1 MTDTFKKLTP
11 EEQEAVK
18 RILDEYTSK
27 GESETLRKLYDE
39 DFSEIPVSIDEFIE
53 SDEFAG
59 WFTSNGKN
67 IYPYWREKLRTIF
80 DDRNNFSEIVLG
92 GSIGCGKS
100 TIAVLGLAYTL
111 YWLMC
116 LKDPNPYFGL
126 GRGDTI
132 FIVFFNATLQLSRGV
147 AYNKFQSILQHSPWF
162 MARGTLSGTK
172 HIEYTPNKTENA
184 DIQFTVGSQPE
195 HSLGKAII
203 GGILDEV
210 NFTKGANVEMEK
222 SKIMETYSSVLAR
235 IKSRFIVDGKVRGRL
250 FLVSSKKS
258 EYDFIES
265 YIKKVKGNEGV
276 FIADARLYELKASAF
291 SGRKFR
297 VAVGGS
303 NLPSKVIPD
312 NEENET
318 YITQGYYIEEI
329 PIELKQDFELDMIR
343 ALRDHCGIA
352 VSETTRYIAYPSLEK
367 CLIPQTNPFKS
378 NVLTIGMLD
387 QLKYQDFFEP
397 EKVPQEIYSKP
408 LFIHFDCSLTG
419 DKTGIGCVA
428 VLGYTNRE
436 GFDYIT
442 GEHTELRE
450 LVYREVFDIG
460 IQCPN
465 GSEISFRKNR
475 EFVYYL
481 KYELGWNIKGIS
493 LDGFQSADSKQQ
505 FITAGFEDT
514 TIVSLDRKPDGH
526 QCFKSAVVERRI
538 QYLSGQDELTTEL
551 VNLKQDN
558 MTGKVDHDA
567 DHCFTADTKIRLVD
581 GRSVSI
587 SDLMIEQQY
596 KDNYVYTFNETKKV
610 IEPKKIRKVFQTK
623 LTSDLVRVTLD
634 NGESVE
640 CTPWHRFMLR
650 DGSYKQAIDLTEGE
664 SLMPLYTKYPS
675 GNLSNYR
682 MYYEPMEEKWHYE
695 HRNFC
700 PNIVRKKGYVVH
712 HCNFNKKDNRPT
724 NLDCMTNVKHAVI
737 HNNQTKDYSK
747 VSKTVKAWHE
757 KIKGTK
763 EDLKRYK
770 KSGAT
775 HRQRYYEQN
784 KEQID
789 FKQNLRRNYVKEINE
804 KYGIDFES
812 LDGKERTKYGRMFYL
827 SKHPIKKKSYSPETH
842 KNLHEIHH
850 SKTWITNGKENKY
863 VNKSDIIPDGW
874 RLGRTL
880 SKETRQKMLEAQ
892 IRNSDIR
899 AEISRKNSL
908 GRIWINNGTNNK
920 FVTKKEFSK
929 MDKSVWTIGRL
940 APWQEKEYKNHKV
953 VSVER
958 IHKPCRVY
966 DLEIED
972 NHNFALDIGV
982 FVHNSK
988 DMSDGIVGATY
999 NASLHDGQ
1007 FAFHLVDD
1015 AMLFGDVNVV
1025 SEDSSTDFVNGL
1037 ISNPA
1042 DALAN
1047 RIPKNTK
1054 NANAPIDNDN
1064 RYLSDGFI
1072 II

>member
-1 MTDTFKKLTP
+1 MTDALKKLTP

-18 RILDEYTSK
+18 KILDEYTSQ
-27 GESETLRKLYDE
+27 GQSETLRKLYDE

-59 WFTSNGKN
+59 WFTNNGKN

-92 GSIGCGKS
+92 GCLTGDTLIPLLNGNKVTMKQLADIGDLDEYVYSYDVKTEKYTVGHLTQAFCTGVKKVYRIYLDNGKYIDATSTHKFLTRDKHWKSIDNGLSVGDSMMPWNTGDFYYNVSEPYEEIYHPKKDGTFEKELTHRMVMRYKLGSFKGVVHHKDRNKKNNDPRNLVRATLKKHFEYHVKTHKQYMATEKAKEISRRNIAKHNEDYKNGNVSEDVLNRIHEGQLKGCASRWSDPAQHTHIAEITRNRMLNGFAKEMASKRNENPKILEHYAELITDKNKDEEFKNRQWICKAVKIANIALVKYGEITETTYQQVKQDFNMRTGYPSYKSALKRISEEELKELARNYNHKITNIEYLGEQPVYDLTVDEHHNFATDCGIVAHNSIGCGKS
-100 TIAVLGLAYTL
+100 TIAVIGLAYTL

-116 LKDPNPYFGL
+116 LRDPNPYFGL

-132 FIVFFNATLQLSRGV
+132 FLVFFNATLQLSRGV

-162 MARGTLSGTK
+162 MARGTISGTK
-172 HIEYTPNKTENA
+172 HLEYTPNKTENA

-195 HSLGKAII
+195 HALGKAII
-203 GGILDEV
+203 GGALDEV
-210 NFTKGANVEMEK
+210 NFVKGANVEMEK
-222 SKIMETYSSVLAR
+222 SKIMETYSAVLAR
-235 IKSRFIVDGKVRGRL
+235 IKSRFVVDGKVRGRL

-505 FITAGFEDT
+505 FITAGFQDT

-558 MTGKVDHDA
+558 MTGKIDHDA
-567 DHCFTADTKIRLVD
+567 DH
-581 GRSVSI
+581 
-587 SDLMIEQQY
+587 E
-596 KDNYVYTFNETKKV
+596 
-610 IEPKKIRKVFQTK
+610 
-623 LTSDLVRVTLD
+623 
-634 NGESVE
+634 
-640 CTPWHRFMLR
+640 
-650 DGSYKQAIDLTEGE
+650 
-664 SLMPLYTKYPS
+664 
-675 GNLSNYR
+675 
-682 MYYEPMEEKWHYE
+682 
-695 HRNFC
+695 
-700 PNIVRKKGYVVH
+700 
-712 HCNFNKKDNRPT
+712 
-724 NLDCMTNVKHAVI
+724 
-737 HNNQTKDYSK
+737 
-747 VSKTVKAWHE
+747 
-757 KIKGTK
+757 
-763 EDLKRYK
+763 
-770 KSGAT
+770 
-775 HRQRYYEQN
+775 
-784 KEQID
+784 
-789 FKQNLRRNYVKEINE
+789 
-804 KYGIDFES
+804 
-812 LDGKERTKYGRMFYL
+812 
-827 SKHPIKKKSYSPETH
+827 
-842 KNLHEIHH
+842 
-850 SKTWITNGKENKY
+850 
-863 VNKSDIIPDGW
+863 
-874 RLGRTL
+874 
-880 SKETRQKMLEAQ
+880 
-892 IRNSDIR
+892 
-899 AEISRKNSL
+899 
-908 GRIWINNGTNNK
+908 
-920 FVTKKEFSK
+920 
-929 MDKSVWTIGRL
+929 
-940 APWQEKEYKNHKV
+940 
-953 VSVER
+953 
-958 IHKPCRVY
+958 
-966 DLEIED
+966 
-972 NHNFALDIGV
+972 
-982 FVHNSK
+982 K
-988 DMSDGIVGATY
+988 DMSDGIVGAVY

-1042 DALAN
+1042 NALAN

-1054 NANAPIDNDN
+1054 NANAPIDNDTK
-1064 RYLSDGFI
+1064 YLADGFI